1 MDFSSI
7 NWLVVIVC
15 TVVSMVIGAVWYNPK
30 TFFPGWWKA
39 MGKGDY
45 DPSGGGEA
53 GMGGGGGAGMGMV
66 WGLTIF
72 SAFLR
77 ALFLSL
83 IVPALGGATLVAG
96 ATIGFFLWLGITAPT
111 SRINKL
117 FAGHFKSWFYETGDH
132 LVTLVVIG
140 AIVGAWQ

>member
-45 DPSGGGEA
+45 NASGGGSE
-53 GMGGGGGAGMGMV
+53 MDGAGASV
-66 WGLTIF
+66 WVFTIL
-72 SAFLR
+72 SAFVR
-77 ALFLSL
+77 AFFLS
-83 IVPALGGATLVAG
+83 IVIAALGGATLVSG
-96 ATIGFFLWLGITAPT
+96 AATGFLLWLGIIAPT
-111 SRINKL
+111 TLINKL
-117 FAGHFKSWFYETGDH
+117 FADHTKSWLYETGDH
-132 LVTLVVIG
+132 LVTFVVIG

>member
-45 DPSGGGEA
+45 DPSAPGD
-53 GMGGGGGAGMGMV
+53 MGGGSPAMV
-66 WGLTIF
+66 WGLTIL
-72 SAFLR
+72 SAFVR
-77 ALFLSL
+77 ALFLTM
-83 IVPALGGATLVAG
+83 IIGALGGATLVSG
-96 ATIGFFLWLGITAPT
+96 AVTGFLLWLGIAAPT
-111 SRINKL
+111 TLINKL
-117 FAGHFKSWFYETGDH
+117 FADHFKSWFYETGDH
-132 LVTLVVIG
+132 LVTFVVIG
-140 AIVGAWQ
+140 AIVGVWL